1 MPDNSLFNTF
11 YLQGNSYDTN
21 EGIILTNEETLISRS
36 LSEPFRVKD
45 STAFLARSFVFPF
58 VYFFNFSSHGL
69 LVISRQYYFG

>member
-1 MPDNSLFNTF
+1 MVIISYMSQICSLFMPDNSLFNTF

-45 STAFLARSFVFPF
+45 SAAFLARSFVSLRIF
-58 VYFFNFSSHGL
+58 L
-69 LVISRQYYFG
+69 